1 MGKVFKSS
9 AFVLLIVSLFIF
21 SGCTCKNTWMKGAL
35 VGTYI
40 LGGAGAI
47 SDHGERGDDDHEGL
61 LTGMAAGAVIG
72 GLIGALSESCDEAPA
87 QVAQAAD
94 VDTDGDGV
102 VDRLD
107 ECPGTPKGTP
117 VDYKGCPIKDSDGD
131 GVYDDKDKCPDT
143 PKGVAVDSDGCPMD
157 SDGDGVYDSMDKCPG
172 TPAGVKV
179 DANGCPVVV
188 DEDKDSVADDVDECP
203 KTPEGATVNKAG
215 CWVLNSVLFDLN
227 QATIKPAFYPELD
240 KVVTILNSQSGLG
253 IELEGHTCNLGSDAH
268 NMKLSEKRAK
278 AVMDYLVS
286 KGIDKSRLSAK
297 GYGETKPTQSNDTDE
312 GRQANRRV
320 QISPVW

>member
-9 AFVLLIVSLFIF
+9 ALVLLIASIFII
-21 SGCTCKNTWMKGAL
+21 SGCTCKNSWMKGAL
-35 VGTYI
+35 IGTYT
-40 LGGAGAI
+40 LGAAGAI
-47 SDHGERGDDDHEGL
+47 SDHGDRGENENKGL

-72 GLIGALSESCDEAPA
+72 GLIGALTENCDQPPVKVAEA
-87 QVAQAAD
+87 VD
-94 VDTDGDGV
+94 VDSDGDGV

-107 ECPGTPKGTP
+107 QCPGTPKGTP
-117 VDYKGCPIKDSDGD
+117 VDYKGCPMKDSDGD
-131 GVYDDKDKCPDT
+131 GVYDDK
-143 PKGVAVDSDGCPMD
+143 
-157 SDGDGVYDSMDKCPG
+157 DKCPG

-188 DEDKDSVADDVDECP
+188 DEDKDSVPDDVDDCP

-215 CWVLNSVLFDLN
+215 CWVLNSVLFDIN

-240 KVVTILNSQSGLG
+240 KVVNILKSQAGLG

-268 NMKLSEKRAK
+268 NMKLSERRAK
-278 AVMDYLVS
+278 AVMDYLIS

-297 GYGETKPTQSNDTDE
+297 GYGETKPTESNDTEE

>member
-1 MGKVFKSS
+1 MGNFFRSS
-9 AFVLLIVSLFIF
+9 VFVLIVASIF
-21 SGCTCKNTWMKGAL
+21 VISGCACNKNGWIKGAL
-35 VGTYI
+35 IGAAAGAAGGAI
-40 LGGAGAI
+40 DDNNDSDNDNDGLAIGMGAGAI
-47 SDHGERGDDDHEGL
+47 
-61 LTGMAAGAVIG
+61 IG
-72 GLIGALSESCDEAPA
+72 GIIGAMTDKCEPEPA

-94 VDTDGDGV
+94 TDSDGDGV

-107 ECPGTPKGTP
+107 QCPDTPKGTP
-117 VDYKGCPIKDSDGD
+117 VDYKGCPLKDSDGD

-143 PKGVAVDSDGCPMD
+143 PKGVAVDADGCPLD

-179 DANGCPVVV
+179 DANGCPL
-188 DEDKDSVADDVDECP
+188 DEDKDSVTDDKDECP

-215 CWVLNSVLFDLN
+215 CWVLNNVLFDLN
-227 QATIKPAFYPELD
+227 QATIKPAFFPELD
-240 KVVTILNSQSGLG
+240 KVVTILKNQAGLG

-278 AVMDYLVS
+278 AVMDYLIS

-297 GYGETKPTQSNDTDE
+297 GYGETKPTESNDTEE

-320 QISPVW
+320 QISPIW